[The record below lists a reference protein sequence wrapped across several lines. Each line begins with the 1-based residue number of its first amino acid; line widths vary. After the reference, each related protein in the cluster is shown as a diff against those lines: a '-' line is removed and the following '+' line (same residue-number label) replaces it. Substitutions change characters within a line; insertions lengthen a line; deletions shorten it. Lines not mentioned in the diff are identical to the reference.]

1 MYRFM
6 GRFGSKVK
14 LYFFLGALGVISSLI
29 VLSAFYAINMI
40 AGEVREIKLEVF
52 PQAKVAIEM
61 RGKVGQVIAKLNMA
75 KAAATDRALDEVT
88 PLHASVVELLGALQK
103 LAVSAN
109 AKEETE
115 NLRKLYETS
124 YQAGLLMVRASIEQE
139 FVEEADRAVVFDSEN
154 KKLFAALSAIVDH
167 RSSRHA
173 AGMDEVLFQSNQLKR
188 NLLVSFLVMTFMGL
202 IVLFL
207 LSRMSRSLEKISNQ
221 SSEAVDALYFAIA
234 SVSQM
239 ADQLAVE
246 TSSSASSLDQ
256 ISATFEII
264 NNEAA
269 ANVGLARNAD
279 GLVKE
284 VLTRAASSGEAVGK
298 AVESMVSMS
307 EVGKAISS
315 LVKVIE
321 NIAFQTNLLAL
332 NAAVEAA
339 RAGEA
344 GMGFAVVA
352 DEVRN
357 LAGRTAEASQQVTT
371 HVGNLGKQVELGST
385 VVRGLAEVFPEVQ
398 RASDSVAGEMDKII
412 ESSDRQAATHSQL
425 RDAMSVI
432 DQTVQALAAMSEE
445 SSGTVQDVKEQ
456 AQRLQCLMEELVVFW
471 EGGVKPTAVCRMED
485 PQSDVDVNMVALV
498 PEELES

>member
-1 MYRFM
+1 MYRLM
-6 GRFGSKVK
+6 SRFGSKVK
-14 LYFFLGALGVISSLI
+14 LYFFLIALGAISSLI
-29 VLSAFYAINMI
+29 VLSAVYAINKI
-40 AGEVREIKLEVF
+40 AGEVKEIKLEVF

-75 KAAATDRALDEVT
+75 KAAASDRALDEVT
-88 PLHASVVELLGALQK
+88 PLHETVVELLDTLQG
-103 LAVSAN
+103 LAVSGK
-109 AKEETE
+109 AKGETE
-115 NLRKLYETS
+115 SLRKLYETS
-124 YQAGLLMVRASIEQE
+124 YQAGRLMVQASIEQE
-139 FVEEADRAVVFDSEN
+139 FLEEAERAVVFDSEN
-154 KKLFAALSAIVDH
+154 QKLFAALAAIVDH

-173 AGMDEVLFQSNQLKR
+173 AGMDKVLFLSNQLKR
-188 NLLVSFLVMTFMGL
+188 NLLVSFLVMTLMGL
-202 IVLFL
+202 FVLFL
-207 LSRMSRSLEKISNQ
+207 LFRMSRSLERISSQ
-221 SSEAVDALYFAIA
+221 SSCAVDALYSAIA
-234 SVSQM
+234 SVAQM

-246 TSSSASSLDQ
+246 TSSSAASLDQ
-256 ISATFEII
+256 ISATFEVM
-264 NNEAA
+264 NKEAA
-269 ANVGLARNAD
+269 ANVDLARNAD
-279 GLVKE
+279 GMAKE
-284 VLTRAASSGEAVGK
+284 VLSRAASSGEAVDK
-298 AVESMVSMS
+298 AVASMVSMS

-371 HVGNLGKQVELGST
+371 HVGNLGMQVELGST

-398 RASDSVAGEMDKII
+398 RGFDSVAGEMDKII

-425 RDAMSVI
+425 RDAMNTI

-445 SSGTVQDVKEQ
+445 SSGTVQEVKEQ
-456 AQRLQCLMEELVVFW
+456 AQRLQCQMEELVVFW
-471 EGGVKPTAVCRMED
+471 EGGVKPSAACQMAD
-485 PQSDVDVNMVALV
+485 CQSDGGVALI
-498 PEELES
+498 PDEL